1 MRVTL
6 QVKPY
11 ELIPRLWIGGAPVA
25 DDAGM
30 HVDLL
35 VMLAHEYDPGMT
47 RGLGGLVRYLP
58 LRDDGVSAPT
68 DAQCRAIRDVVRL
81 VTGCLRVGDVA
92 AVTCLAGKNRSALV
106 GALVMIE
113 MGYAAE
119 DALHLTTRARPG
131 GALTN
136 AAFRETIL
144 SWPDRLSL
152 WED

>member
-1 MRVTL
+1 MKVTL

-58 LRDDGVSAPT
+58 CGTTTRPRT
-68 DAQCRAIRDVVRL
+68 R
-81 VTGCLRVGDVA
+81 
-92 AVTCLAGKNRSALV
+92 RSAAPSATWCGWSPAAS
-106 GALVMIE
+106 GA
-113 MGYAAE
+113 G
-119 DALHLTTRARPG
+119 T
-131 GALTN
+131 
-136 AAFRETIL
+136 
-144 SWPDRLSL
+144 WPP
-152 WED
+152 

>member
-1 MRVTL
+1 MKVTI

-11 ELIPRLWIGGAPVA
+11 ELIPRLWLGGAPVA
-25 DDAGM
+25 DPAGM

-47 RGLGGLVRYLP
+47 RGLGGIVRYLP
-58 LRDDGVSAPT
+58 LRDDGAPP
-68 DAQCRAIRDVVRL
+68 DEAQCRAIRDVVRL

-92 AVTCLAGKNRSALV
+92 AVTCLAGQNRSALV
-106 GALVMIE
+106 GALVMIG
-113 MGYAAE
+113 MGFGAE